1 MNKNGKKRTV
11 EKADRARKRKK
22 QKITCVYLKTK
33 MGEEAMLVA
42 ERHQKIVD
50 LVNERSSIRVTELS
64 EIFSVTE
71 ETIRRDLEK
80 LEKESK
86 LLRSHGG
93 AISVQEDEAEIHFSE
108 RVITNVSEKKAIAH
122 EAAKRVKE
130 GDRIILDAS
139 TTAWYMAKSLP
150 NMPLTVITN
159 SMKVIMELSKKEKI
173 DIISIG
179 GKVLSQ
185 SLSYV
190 GPLAER
196 SLNMYHVNKTFLSC
210 KGIHLEEGLSDSNEE
225 QALLKKKMIE
235 RSDEVILMADSS
247 KFGQRAFSLI
257 VQPGEV
263 NEVITDKHINQV
275 SRQALEEKN
284 IKVTVVQ

>member
-1 MNKNGKKRTV
+1 
-11 EKADRARKRKK
+11 
-22 QKITCVYLKTK
+22 
-33 MGEEAMLVA
+33 MLVA
-42 ERHQKIVD
+42 ERHQKIVE

-80 LEKESK
+80 LEKENK
-86 LLRSHGG
+86 LQRSHGG
-93 AISVQEDEAEIHFSE
+93 AVSVQEEESEIHFSE
-108 RVITNVSEKKAIAH
+108 RVITNVKEKKAIAY
-122 EAAKRVKE
+122 EAAKRIVE

-139 TTAWYMAKSLP
+139 TTAWYMAKVLP

-159 SMKVIMELSKKEKI
+159 STKVVMELSKKEKI
-173 DIISIG
+173 DVISTG
-179 GKVLSQ
+179 GRLLPK

-196 SLNMYHVNKTFLSC
+196 SLDMYHVNKTFLSC
-210 KGIHLEEGLSDSNEE
+210 KGLHLEEGLSDSNEG

-247 KFGQRAFSLI
+247 KFGKRAFSLI
-257 VQPGEV
+257 VPPGEV
-263 NEVITDKHINQV
+263 DEIITDKEIDEVSKQV
-275 SRQALEEKN
+275 LGERN
-284 IKVTVVQ
+284 VKVTILK